1 MEKLIQYCTKESLY
15 DGPFNGK
22 VGWHAAGMGYII
34 VTENGKLIVIDGGCP
49 NDTEDFLAL
58 LEENAGGK
66 KPVVELWIIT
76 HPHGDHDGVL
86 STIAKNPELLSRVEI
101 KEILYRFPNEFFD
114 KNGNFTNI
122 DANKNMDTV
131 LSLTGAK
138 AHLPELDEKLTVDGM
153 EFHFLYYAYDCR
165 IINGLVNCN
174 VCSLIFTLQ
183 AKNKKIIFTGD
194 ANTRNM
200 QVVTWFYRGKLKCDI
215 LQMPHHALCDTGH
228 LDFYKEVNADIVLE
242 PTCIAGDR
250 AMHSELYCN
259 TECAR
264 WNAWA
269 EQNAKAVH
277 KTFEGTIEFEL

>member
-34 VTENGKLIVIDGGCP
+34 VTENGKLVVIDGGCP

-86 STIAKNPELLSRVEI
+86 NTIAKNPKFLSRVEI

-228 LDFYKEVNADIVLE
+228 LDFYKEVHADIVLE